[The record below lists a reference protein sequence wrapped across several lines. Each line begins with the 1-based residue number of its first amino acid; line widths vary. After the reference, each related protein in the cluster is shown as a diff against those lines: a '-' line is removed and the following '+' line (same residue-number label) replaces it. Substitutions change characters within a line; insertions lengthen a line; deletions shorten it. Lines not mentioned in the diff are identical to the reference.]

1 MELIFD
7 GPPLLGQSVPKVGQE
22 MERGVYMGIFD
33 KLKDSK
39 NDKTFEDKLSYLKKY
54 HRDVELISSKVENI
68 IEIPES
74 WKKIFCI
81 NKKEERIAV
90 TIKCWKALFANELRN
105 TILYLEENLLD
116 VNLIKYQGKYSILYS
131 ILSSNKKVL
140 YYEGGNCNTT
150 HFPSK
155 LQSKLDNL
163 PSSIVKFYQELHNGF
178 FYYASGGMGL
188 LESNDIVVFDD
199 EEWGIL
205 DDLKH
210 PLKIYLPTTFGIFGS
225 GMGGYVAVD
234 LSDCDSCKA
243 TLWFSNRQ
251 PEYDINF
258 WDIVDEWIVLGMQ
271 G

>member
-1 MELIFD
+1 
-7 GPPLLGQSVPKVGQE
+7 
-22 MERGVYMGIFD
+22 MGFFD
-33 KLKDSK
+33 KLRDGRQ
-39 NDKTFEDKLSYLKKY
+39 DKVFEEKLLYLKKY
-54 HRDVELISSKVENI
+54 HRDAELISYKVENI
-68 IEIPES
+68 VEIPES
-74 WKKIFCI
+74 WKKIFCM
-81 NKKEERIAV
+81 NKKEERSAA

-105 TILYLEENLLD
+105 TILYLE
-116 VNLIKYQGKYSILYS
+116 
-131 ILSSNKKVL
+131 
-140 YYEGGNCNTT
+140 GGNCNTT
-150 HFPSK
+150 HFPGK

-163 PSSIVKFYQELHNGF
+163 PNSIVRFYQELHNGF